1 MVEQEFN
8 GGVYNMKDLNDIDIP
23 FGNSVYQIKTFMAEK
38 TPERQYR
45 NAALQLR
52 QKYIAMK
59 ECEFRRKRFE
69 IDIAEIQEKLL
80 SKTNTFE
87 TQRLRVDLEE
97 KQFLLD
103 NEIKLIKDC
112 LIEIAV
118 YRQILKTLPK
128 FNREDFEKAEPK
140 YWKNRLISDAEREVV
155 GTGTVGPGTLKSLE
169 QVGIVVGRNEKG
181 QIAYQET
188 NENLLEEK

>member
-1 MVEQEFN
+1 MEQEFN

-112 LIEIAV
+112 LIEIVV

-169 QVGIVVGRNEKG
+169 QVGVVMGRNEKG

>member
-1 MVEQEFN
+1 
-8 GGVYNMKDLNDIDIP
+8 MKDLNDIDIP

-80 SKTNTFE
+80 SKATTFE

-155 GTGTVGPGTLKSLE
+155 GTGMVGPGTLKSLE

-188 NENLLEEK
+188 NENLLEGK